1 MNSGLHINESS
12 GGTGFIEHQNSNKK
26 KENHNRRQQFEHSRI
41 NSFVA
46 LLDRDGLPGASNL
59 PYFFFDEVFPLT
71 AEDEM
76 LDDVK
81 ELELLT
87 V

>member
-1 MNSGLHINESS
+1 MPN
-12 GGTGFIEHQNSNKK
+12 FYD
-26 KENHNRRQQFEHSRI
+26 SRI

-46 LLDRDGLPGASNL
+46 LLERDGLPGASNL

-81 ELELLT
+81 ELESLT
-87 V
+87 VCKEIRFWYLNVLSSIDCLFLPCLTN